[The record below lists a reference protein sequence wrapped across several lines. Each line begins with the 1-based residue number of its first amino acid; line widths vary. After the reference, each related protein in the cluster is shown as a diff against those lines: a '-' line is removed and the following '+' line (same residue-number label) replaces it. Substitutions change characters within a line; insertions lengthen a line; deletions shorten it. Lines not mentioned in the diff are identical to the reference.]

1 MLSTVCLESG
11 SIRPV
16 VWSLSRRPALATV
29 AVFLALGLAG
39 MAACQPPDG
48 DGQGNGHQSVTPSAP
63 GSGPSATTPHPGR
76 PPLKIVR
83 PPRPTASPIR

>member
-1 MLSTVCLESG
+1 MLSTSCLETG
-11 SIRPV
+11 GIRPV
-16 VWSLSRRPALATV
+16 VWSLSRRPALVTA
-29 AVFLALGLAG
+29 AVVLALGLAG
-39 MAACQPPDG
+39 LAACQPSDG

-63 GSGPSATTPHPGR
+63 GPSATTPHPGR